1 MKNLKYILFGS
12 LLSLMVS
19 FSSCGTKNNSQ
30 GNDST
35 YSVSIKSVR
44 TMKNDTLNSVQL
56 DSLITVDSLPQYS
69 KWIKTSIKDG
79 DNNKAYEYGTLYDKN
94 SGIIYTVKSLRDKSV
109 YVVQKKKTTS
119 K

>member
-1 MKNLKYILFGS
+1 MKSLKYILLGS

-19 FSSCGTKNNSQ
+19 FNSCGTKNNNQ
-30 GNDST
+30 VKDSV
-35 YSVSIKSVR
+35 YSVSITSVR
-44 TMKNDTLNSVQL
+44 TMNNDTLNSAQL
-56 DSLITVDSLPQYS
+56 DSLIMIDSLPQYD
-69 KWIKTSIKDG
+69 KWIKTSIKDA

-109 YVVQKKKTTS
+109 YVVQKKKTAS

>member
-1 MKNLKYILFGS
+1 MKSLKYILFGS
-12 LLSLMVS
+12 LLSLTVS
-19 FSSCGTKNNSQ
+19 FNSCGTKENTQ
-30 GNDST
+30 KNDST
-35 YSVSIKSVR
+35 YSVSINSVR
-44 TMKNDTLNSVQL
+44 TMKNDTLNTIQL
-56 DSLITVDSLPQYS
+56 DSMIKADALPQYS

-79 DNNKAYEYGTLYDKN
+79 DNNKAYEYGTLFDKN